1 LRNVLR
7 NIYWSHRLSKNTAK
21 NPSQEELDSL
31 LEHYQNA
38 RYEDAEKLA
47 LSITRKF
54 PDHPLSRTV
63 LGVMLEQIGRAP
75 EALSANLKA
84 VQLTPQS
91 ADAHYNLANTL
102 RSLDRLE
109 EAEASYMQALALAP
123 KDAEI

>member
-1 LRNVLR
+1 
-7 NIYWSHRLSKNTAK
+7 
-21 NPSQEELDSL
+21 
-31 LEHYQNA
+31 
-38 RYEDAEKLA
+38 
-47 LSITRKF
+47 
-54 PDHPLSRTV
+54 
-63 LGVMLEQIGRAP
+63 MLEQIGRAP

>member
-1 LRNVLR
+1 
-7 NIYWSHRLSKNTAK
+7 
-21 NPSQEELDSL
+21 
-31 LEHYQNA
+31 
-38 RYEDAEKLA
+38 
-47 LSITRKF
+47 
-54 PDHPLSRTV
+54 
-63 LGVMLEQIGRAP
+63 MLEQIGRAP

-123 KDAEI
+123 KDAEIYYNLGATLGMLGEIRGGRKKL